1 MADEVG
7 DRPTLALLDTLV
19 EADSLATGPSAWGA
33 WKAGLVA
40 DLVDRTGRSAGRGAG
55 GSAAP
60 WITEEL
66 RAMMDTVRTHGAP
79 ALSID
84 IR

>member
-7 DRPTLALLDTLV
+7 DRATLELLAAMV

-40 DLVDRTGRSAGRGAG
+40 DLVERTSRLLAGEPV
-55 GSAAP
+55 AP
-60 WITEEL
+60 P
-66 RAMMDTVRTHGAP
+66 DP
-79 ALSID
+79 ADHRRDS
-84 IR
+84 RW